1 MSQFSPIQ
9 KKKNK
14 MTLYYTADE
23 AKAFEASLREIHF
36 HSNFGWPNSHNGFR
50 RGNMHLLIAGT
61 GAGKSTLTRAIVSD
75 LVLHKNNDSTIA
87 VWLSEETV
95 DEYKALFSLG
105 KSSNGKLLSTNANS
119 ELEITDLGELMF
131 FEWLHFVSPD
141 IFIYDNI
148 TTSHFYVDKTPP
160 EQAKFAR
167 KLKRTLKEL
176 NCAGII
182 IAHGDSQQTQ
192 QKSPLLD
199 INNIRGSKT
208 ICNLAEFAYTFQM
221 FSSEAAKATF
231 LRIVKSR
238 SQRVIHDTYLLKYDS
253 SSMSYVG
260 DVAVPFSELK
270 KANDERNRF

>member
-1 MSQFSPIQ
+1 
-9 KKKNK
+9 
-14 MTLYYTADE
+14 MTLYYTSEE
-23 AKAFEASLREIHF
+23 AKSFEASLRLIHF
-36 HSNFGWPNSHNGFR
+36 HSKFGWPNSHNGFR

-61 GAGKSTLTRAIVSD
+61 GAGKSTLTRAIALD
-75 LVLHKNNDSTIA
+75 IVLHKENDCTVA

-105 KSSNGKLLSTNANS
+105 KASNGKLLSTSANS
-119 ELEITDLGELMF
+119 ELDVTDLSELMF
-131 FEWLHFVSPD
+131 FEWLHFVEPD
-141 IFIYDNI
+141 VFIYDNI
-148 TTSHFYVDKTPP
+148 TTSSFYVDKTPP

-167 KLKRTLKEL
+167 KLKKTLKEL

-192 QKSPLLD
+192 QRGGLLD

-208 ICNLAEFAYTFQM
+208 ICNLAEFAYTFQL
-221 FSSEAAKATF
+221 FVSESAKAAF

-238 SQRVIHDTYLLKYDS
+238 SQRIIHDTYLLKYDP

-260 DVAVPFSELK
+260 DIAIPFSEFK
-270 KANDERNRF
+270 KANDERNKF